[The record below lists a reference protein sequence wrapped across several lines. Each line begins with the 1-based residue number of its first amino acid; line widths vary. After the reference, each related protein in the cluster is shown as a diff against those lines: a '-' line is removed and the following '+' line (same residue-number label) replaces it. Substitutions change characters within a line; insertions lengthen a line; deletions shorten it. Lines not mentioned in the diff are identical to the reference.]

1 MDSSRLIRKN
11 GLAVKLVIALGIA
24 RIVFSIIN
32 NWGDGRIPITIFMV
46 VVCLAVI
53 GGNAFLGMVKSD
65 SELIKFTSVL
75 GFLPVAF
82 LAIFVEGSSVS
93 GILPVFGVL
102 LICMI
107 YLDERLSFFAAIVC
121 EVLMLIKVVVVIA
134 GGVKEN
140 IINWIAVFLFIT
152 IFNLGINLVCKLTTK
167 YQATDKQEIE
177 YHLAYQQ
184 EITGNMVSVVDRG
197 NMHIEQLQAK
207 LDGFQVAT
215 EEVVKSVDAISD
227 GVTDSVENME
237 TQTDMTRQIQEVIDE
252 LINVKDQTLKSA
264 DHAVNIT
271 ERSISVI
278 GRLKGKSKDIDA
290 VNSDVTVVSQ
300 ELCDKILSAEEI
312 TQIIYQISSQ
322 TNLLALNASIEA
334 ARAGEA
340 GRGFAVVADEIRKL
354 ADDTRASIDKITEL
368 LQGVTLLANR
378 TSDLVRKSVEAVNEQ
393 GEFIEQVDSS
403 FHTISNVVE
412 ELHGNMTSLD
422 SLSDNLRESNNH
434 IVDGLSNQ
442 QAASEQIAANA
453 QSSAALCQTNLEE
466 LVDVINELNEI
477 ATIIGSLSAD
487 GEDSGHDS
495 APEPTYAQ
503 SSEDVEA
510 VAEDESDEW

>member
-278 GRLKGKSKDIDA
+278 GRLKGKSKDIIKEKH
-290 VNSDVTVVSQ
+290 V
-300 ELCDKILSAEEI
+300 ILAGI
-312 TQIIYQISSQ
+312 LGISHGDNPR
-322 TNLLALNASIEA
+322 TLEMKLLNY
-334 ARAGEA
+334 
-340 GRGFAVVADEIRKL
+340 
-354 ADDTRASIDKITEL
+354 
-368 LQGVTLLANR
+368 
-378 TSDLVRKSVEAVNEQ
+378 
-393 GEFIEQVDSS
+393 
-403 FHTISNVVE
+403 
-412 ELHGNMTSLD
+412 
-422 SLSDNLRESNNH
+422 LSP
-434 IVDGLSNQ
+434 
-442 QAASEQIAANA
+442 
-453 QSSAALCQTNLEE
+453 LEE
-466 LVDVINELNEI
+466 KKSQFDK
-477 ATIIGSLSAD
+477 S
-487 GEDSGHDS
+487 
-495 APEPTYAQ
+495 
-503 SSEDVEA
+503 
-510 VAEDESDEW
+510 